1 MRKII
6 LAMLCI
12 AAFMPRTTLAIA
24 ASQAWVMKYC
34 ADHGMAMSTNANG
47 RAYTYVDDDGSSA
60 TFQIVKPTHF
70 AIVATNCDDAAIQ
83 SGVTNGMR
91 FAFHRPYAVFANV
104 PAQRHVRI
112 DVDTNT
118 LAQTYIYN
126 SWTGTVF
133 VSRMWMTEAQTN
145 RHFRIYGTRIF
156 EDEAHSLT
164 NGFTWGGIQ

>member
-1 MRKII
+1 MKK
-6 LAMLCI
+6 LAIVLMAKLCLVHS
-12 AAFMPRTTLAIA
+12 AFGIA

-34 ADHGMAMSTNANG
+34 ADHGMTTSTNVNG
-47 RAYTYVDDDGSSA
+47 TAYTYADDESSA
-60 TFQIVKPTHF
+60 TFQLVRPTHF

-104 PAQRHVRI
+104 PAQRYVRI

-156 EDEAHSLT
+156 ESDAHSLT
-164 NGFTWGGIQ
+164 NGFTWGGVQ